1 MEFVMLTK
9 VKIKINDI
17 PELRAT
23 LDAIY
28 QGKTQIQLAQ
38 WSLNLA
44 EHVLALVEYDFEADQ
59 VIQNGFATN
68 RQWQIG
74 AARMFDVRQAGFK
87 VHQLA
92 KVCSVPVVQAALRVV
107 GQAVGSGHMR
117 EHAMVASD
125 YAIKTINLKYPNDMN
140 AVKIERNWQIST
152 LR

>member
-1 MEFVMLTK
+1 MTK

-17 PELRAT
+17 PELRT
-23 LDAIY
+23 SLDAIY
-28 QGKTQIQLAQ
+28 EGKTQIQLAQ

-44 EHVLALVEYDFEADQ
+44 EHILTVVGYDYEAAGP

-68 RQWQIG
+68 RQWQAG
-74 AARMFDVRQAGFK
+74 TARMFDVRQAGFM

-92 KVCSVPVVQAALRVV
+92 KGCNDPVLQAALRVA
-107 GQAVGSGHMR
+107 GQAIGTGHMR

-140 AVKIERNWQIST
+140 AVRKEREWQIST
-152 LR
+152 LKYVN

>member
-1 MEFVMLTK
+1 MPTK

-17 PELRAT
+17 PELRAV
-23 LDAIY
+23 LDALY

-44 EHVLALVEYDFEADQ
+44 EHILELVEYDCVADP
-59 VIQNGFATN
+59 VIQNGFTAN
-68 RQWQIG
+68 KQWQVG
-74 AARMFDVRQAGFK
+74 AARMHDVRQAGFK

-92 KVCSVPVVQAALRVV
+92 KACDDPVMRAALRVA
-107 GQAVGSGHMR
+107 GQAVGTGHMS

-140 AVKIERNWQIST
+140 AVKAERERQIST